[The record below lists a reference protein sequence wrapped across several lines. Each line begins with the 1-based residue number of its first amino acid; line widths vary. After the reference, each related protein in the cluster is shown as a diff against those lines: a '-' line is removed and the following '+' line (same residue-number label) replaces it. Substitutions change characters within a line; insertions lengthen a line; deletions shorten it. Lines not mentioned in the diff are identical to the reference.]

1 MNFFQEFEKKVKNQK
16 EKNETKEENPDK
28 NDVKLENQK
37 CMKEKLVGKLPKTG
51 RLLEN

>member
-1 MNFFQEFEKKVKNQK
+1 MKKKLK
-16 EKNETKEENPDK
+16 IKRKKNETKEENPDK

-37 CMKEKLVGKLPKTG
+37 HMKEKLVGKLPKTG